1 MSKLRVFCCVCFWCF
16 FKTLGTTTLTASPA
30 TNFYPIHV
38 VSSPILIIC
47 RYLLDAPFTF
57 VGFAWK
63 YRKVGLGAKMP
74 QAIF

>member
-1 MSKLRVFCCVCFWCF
+1 MSKLRFFVVCVFGVF

-30 TNFYPIHV
+30 TNVYPIHV

-47 RYLLDAPFTF
+47 KYLLDAPFTF